1 VVAIGEGKIQISVLS
16 PIQSVQVNH
25 DVGHLIGR
33 ILFALDALDRRKPQE
48 REQRSATTAHRFGLN
63 MDSPTTVPERAL
75 SSMTVDR
82 KNRVQRTRRYVA
94 SANMNFLDHSELV
107 NAESLERELQRMCA
121 AAAWNEFAIELANAM
136 SSVDGDSR
144 LNTMRPPGP
153 RSMLA
158 DCLAFNISP

>member
-82 KNRVQRTRRYVA
+82 KNRVQRTWRYVA
-94 SANMNFLDHSELV
+94 SANMNFLDHSELL
-107 NAESLERELQRMCA
+107 NAESLERELRA

-158 DCLAFNISP
+158 DCLAFDISP